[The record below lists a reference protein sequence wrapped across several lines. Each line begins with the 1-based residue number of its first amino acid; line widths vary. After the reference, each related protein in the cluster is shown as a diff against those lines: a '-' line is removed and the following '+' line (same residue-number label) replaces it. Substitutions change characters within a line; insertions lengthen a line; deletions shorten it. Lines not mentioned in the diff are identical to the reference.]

1 MLIDSID
8 AVEQAGGRRL
18 ERRVQ
23 EDTATGTLRVKYSVT
38 LPDVGLAM
46 LVPSLD
52 LTTDVDT
59 MLAMVLMQLKA
70 TIDSSDLCDIVLQRL
85 ESDLEV
91 QAVMEQAG
99 GVTFCSFFASELTSE
114 RFTSDSS
121 ISQQAEGADALTDD
135 DFSAGAAAGAATV
148 SSGDDT
154 EATNPRLG
162 EQESGERMLG
172 GHQFEV

>member
-1 MLIDSID
+1 MRTVL
-8 AVEQAGGRRL
+8 GL
-18 ERRVQ
+18 
-23 EDTATGTLRVKYSVT
+23 SVY
-38 LPDVGLAM
+38 LGD
-46 LVPSLD
+46 
-52 LTTDVDT
+52 
-59 MLAMVLMQLKA
+59 
-70 TIDSSDLCDIVLQRL
+70 
-85 ESDLEV
+85 
-91 QAVMEQAG
+91 G

-162 EQESGERMLG
+162 EQELG
-172 GHQFEV
+172 DSPPKPNKHPQPPQK